1 MLLFISH
8 SECINTYIKYEE
20 VNMSDYDKT
29 KRKILLNGK
38 TQYTVGGSRHD
49 GRKRDDIVSRAGVI
63 SPGDIMAVLADEMLP
78 EISRKNMKQLDKM
91 GYFDRQKL
99 KDEGLKFIYDD
110 EIEDTH
116 MFIMVIKDMPK
127 TSKLFLVT

>member
-1 MLLFISH
+1 
-8 SECINTYIKYEE
+8 
-20 VNMSDYDKT
+20 MSDYDKT
-29 KRKILLNGK
+29 KRKILPNGK

-63 SPGDIMAVLADEMLP
+63 SPGDIMAVLADDLPP

-99 KDEGLKFIYDD
+99 KDEGLNFELAILG
-110 EIEDTH
+110 EQ
-116 MFIMVIKDMPK
+116 FKDYPK
-127 TSKLFLVT
+127 IFDKAKTKLLEKLEEE